1 MTDDGATGAR
11 PGDRA
16 ALDRLLGVPEMAWLV
31 DRVRARILAAGDAP
45 LRGVV
50 QLDRPTDAQR
60 AAAVR
65 LVGRPRRGGATLR
78 VDLAV
83 VEQILR
89 RGPWPAGLADAVET
103 LTGPVVDREALR
115 AREAAGWAAARDALE
130 PAARRFDGLLEWWHA
145 WCAAGGLKRTASA
158 EAARTGA
165 TSTPEIGARLVRDLL
180 AVLDRLPA
188 QGRPLAVLAREAVGD
203 AHALDVSR
211 PFGRLAATVVR
222 EAFRPGTSSEGPV
235 RGPAGRDS
243 SARDAWAAAGVV
255 ISNVAS
261 TVVCLGI
268 PGERGHDGAAA
279 RATAT
284 ALEAMRVARM
294 PVVLTLDQVRSGG
307 VAVLPPGGI
316 VHVCENPSVVE
327 VTAARWAE
335 WTPVDRG
342 PDRDHQDG
350 VVPVLVC
357 TGGQPST
364 AVVEVLQ
371 RLSAAGAQVR
381 YHGDFDWAGL
391 RIARALDTHV
401 SWVPWRFRAAD
412 YLAAV
417 TEGTHSLRLTGS
429 PAPSPWDPGLATAM
443 AEHARAVEEE
453 FVADLLAADVLR
465 IPTPA
470 AAPSAQTGRL
480 PTSRNAPVPVDHST
494 PRR

>member
-83 VEQILR
+83 VEEILR

-255 ISNVAS
+255 MSNVAS
-261 TVVCLGI
+261 TVLCLGI

-307 VAVLPPGGI
+307 VAALPPAGV

-327 VTAARWAE
+327 VTAARWSR
-335 WTPVDRG
+335 TQSDGHRPDG
-342 PDRDHQDG
+342 PGRDDG
-350 VVPVLVC
+350 AAPVLVC

-364 AVVEVLQ
+364 AVVELV
-371 RLSAAGAQVR
+371 RNLSAAGAQVR

-391 RIARALDTHV
+391 RIARVLAAQV
-401 SWVPWRFRAAD
+401 PWVPWRYRAGD

-417 TEGTHSLRLTGS
+417 AEGQHSLRLTGS
-429 PAPSPWDPGLATAM
+429 PAPSPWDPTLATAM
-443 AEHARAVEEE
+443 AERGLAVEEE
-453 FVADLLAADVLR
+453 FVADLLAGDVLCM
-465 IPTPA
+465 PAPA
-470 AAPSAQTGRL
+470 ATL
-480 PTSRNAPVPVDHST
+480 PD
-494 PRR
+494 